1 MIHRFNGKKERMCA
15 GVIYL
20 TPMTQHPVTHSLS
33 LSLAWLCGWRFQIL
47 HHVHDSVNHK
57 GHIKFKGRER
67 EAGVSYLTL
76 MTKLPVRVIHLG
88 HIKGT
93 EREVGVGS
101 STLMAKHPVN
111 HKGQRERDRE
121 RESSDY
127 RLWNGVRPSLSRS
140 SPYIFKTIRL
150 GPKATKIIN
159 IGSHGNT
166 L

>member
-1 MIHRFNGKKERMCA
+1 MKRRRKRKMCA

-33 LSLAWLCGWRFQIL
+33 LSLAWLCGWQFQIL
-47 HHVHDSVNHK
+47 HDSINYR

-76 MTKLPVRVIHLG
+76 MTKLPVSHPRSSHQG
-88 HIKGT
+88 H
-93 EREVGVGS
+93 REVGVS
-101 STLMAKHPVN
+101 YSTLMAKHPVN
-111 HKGQRERDRE
+111 HNGQRERKRERERERE

-127 RLWNGVRPSLSRS
+127 RLWNGVRPSLSGS

-159 IGSHGNT
+159 IGSHSDT